1 MQNDILK
8 IIFLLSALFY
18 FNALTGQVWYKL
30 DLMED
35 QETYQISL
43 VSDVS
48 WSLPNNITSTG
59 QVTIKAPTLE
69 FDVEE
74 FESIHP
80 QLTWEYNSRFNA
92 PLESSDFDYFSFGL
106 ASSSRDFDYEA
117 GEEVPIIRF
126 KNSKGCSDFV
136 GLLDNDVDPY
146 AFSKTKKVNVGNQLT
161 VVGARGNAYLGN
173 KGIKLVKCKKQIK
186 TKDLF
191 VKDLVLFPNPAFNI
205 LNINLDWT
213 TDNQIGQFFIRD
225 NSGKVIVNKQQQLQ
239 KGFNEINFDIAPLA
253 GGIYHI
259 ELTNAAKEII
269 PLDRFV
275 KIYSASIDGMKN
287 NKDKEEN
294 ASSKKDN

>member
-1 MQNDILK
+1 MI
-8 IIFLLSALFY
+8 LSALIC
-18 FNALTGQVWYKL
+18 FNSLTAQVWYKL

-69 FDVEE
+69 FDVED

-80 QLTWEYNSRFNA
+80 KFNWEYNSRFNA

-106 ASSSRDFDYEA
+106 VSASREFDYEA
-117 GEEVPIIRF
+117 GEEIPIIRF

-136 GLLDNDVDPY
+136 GLLDNEVDPY
-146 AFSKTKKVNVGNQLT
+146 VFSKTKEVNVGNQLT

-173 KGIKLVKCKKQIK
+173 KGTKLVQCKKQIK

-191 VKDLVLFPNPAFNI
+191 VKDLVLFPNPAFNT

-213 TDNQIGQFFIRD
+213 KNKQVGNFFIRD

-239 KGFNEINFDIAPLA
+239 KGFNEINFDIAPLG

-275 KIYSASIDGMKN
+275 KVYSASIDGMKTKEN
-287 NKDKEEN
+287 KEEDT
-294 ASSKKDN
+294 SSKKDN